1 MSYETSN
8 LLAIKIVLALIVLC
22 VIAVTGKTLYQQA
35 ETIEN
40 YKKQEYEF
48 IESRVN
54 YQLSEQKAVISATE
68 PLKSKISVLE
78 LENAKLVEKLKYIT
92 SAYVECKQDLEYVE
106 LPDKELVEKD
116 SIDVIYYQFKSDA
129 LLKTPSLDAFMGR

>member
-8 LLAIKIVLALIVLC
+8 LLAIKIVLALIVIC
-22 VIAVTGKTLYQQA
+22 IVAVTGKTLYEQA
-35 ETIEN
+35 ETIES

-54 YQLSEQKAVISATE
+54 YQLSEQKAITDAVD

-78 LENAKLVEKLKYIT
+78 LENAKLVEKLKFIT

-106 LPDKELVEKD
+106 LPDKELIEKD
-116 SIDVIYYQFKSDA
+116 SIDAIYYQFKSDA
-129 LLKTPSLDAFMGR
+129 LLKTSPLMGR